1 MSLLGLTRFL
11 AIKTALESEGR
22 TDIGI
27 RRVVVVGSAIAVD
40 ITEVRGAL
48 TTQHANTK
56 QCITK
61 IKLTF

>member
-40 ITEVRGAL
+40 IAEVRGAL
-48 TTQHANTK
+48 AQKRTNT
-56 QCITK
+56 
-61 IKLTF
+61 